1 MLITELLKELALII
15 VCIVLFIDVVIP
27 IIGLTVFAIGEVLKF
42 LNK

>member
-1 MLITELLKELALII
+1 MLITELLKELVLII